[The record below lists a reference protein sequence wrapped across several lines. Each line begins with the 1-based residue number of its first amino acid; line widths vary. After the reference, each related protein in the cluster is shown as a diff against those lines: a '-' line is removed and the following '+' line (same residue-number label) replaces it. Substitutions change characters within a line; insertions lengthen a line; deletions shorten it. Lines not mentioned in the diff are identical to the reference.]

1 MIQNFFNFEWVIKYV
16 IKNLSFIMLMIKI
29 ANFFS
34 FLILKLN
41 LYNLIYLQANML
53 MIYLTV
59 KKI

>member
-29 ANFFS
+29 ASFFS

-53 MIYLTV
+53 MIYLIV